1 MSLKVGKLIFESA
14 KDNLH
19 LLAKPVQDKLGS
31 VELLVSE
38 IDPEF
43 SDTAAFCEKYQISPK
58 QAANCLVIEAVRGND
73 IKYAACLVPGNT
85 RADLNKLVRKQLK
98 VRRVSLAPRDFVVN
112 STGMEY
118 GGITIIGLPSTWQ
131 ILIDKSLVSIP
142 NLVIGSGVRNS
153 KLLVSGHTLEELP
166 NATILEGLGQ

>member
-1 MSLKVGKLIFESA
+1 MSLKVGKLTFESA

-19 LLAKPVQDKLGS
+19 LLAKPVQDKLES
-31 VELLVSE
+31 IELKVTK

-43 SDTAAFCEKYQISPK
+43 SDTTAFCEKYQISPN
-58 QAANCLVIEAVRGND
+58 QAANCLVVEAVRGND
-73 IKYAACLVPGNT
+73 IKYVTCLVPGNT
-85 RADLNKLVRKQLK
+85 RADLNKLVRKHLN
-98 VRRVSLAPRDFVVN
+98 VRRVSLAPKDFVVN

-118 GGITIIGLPSTWQ
+118 GGITIIGLPPTWQ
-131 ILIDKSLVSIP
+131 ILIDKSLISIP

-153 KLLVSGHTLEELP
+153 KLLVSGPLLEKLP